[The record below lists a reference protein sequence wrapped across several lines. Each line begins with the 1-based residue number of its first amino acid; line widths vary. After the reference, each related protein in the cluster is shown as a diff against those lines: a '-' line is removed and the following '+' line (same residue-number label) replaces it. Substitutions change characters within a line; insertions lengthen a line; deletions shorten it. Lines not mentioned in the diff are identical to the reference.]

1 MLRKSCKGV
10 RMGCGIREVG
20 LLAAMMVVDEVPKNH
35 ISCVPNNRAARQ
47 SQYLIT
53 HNFKHQIG

>member
-1 MLRKSCKGV
+1 MLRKSRKEM
-10 RMGCGIREVG
+10 RMGCGIGEAG
-20 LLAAMMVVDEVPKNH
+20 LLAALMVVDQVPKKH

-47 SQYLIT
+47 YLIT

>member
-1 MLRKSCKGV
+1 M
-10 RMGCGIREVG
+10 RMGCGIGEAG
-20 LLAAMMVVDEVPKNH
+20 LLAALMVVDQVPKKH

-47 SQYLIT
+47 YLIT